1 MLTMDF
7 VVAGSTLRMQI
18 AIDKTAL
25 RDHRDKD
32 NPTDSIEQ
40 RPQILNICLHRNFFE
55 NHIK

>member
-1 MLTMDF
+1 MNF

-32 NPTDSIEQ
+32 NGPVNKP
-40 RPQILNICLHRNFFE
+40 RLLKRA
-55 NHIK
+55 

>member
-1 MLTMDF
+1 MDF